1 MNERFEDVG
10 TVHIGMTV
18 KNVRIDEIQLSGDFF
33 GVNDIKEIEQA
44 LKGVKLRKE
53 EIEQAL
59 KSVKLR
65 KEDIE
70 EPYLRMMFQIILL
83 EWKQTNLS
91 NSYWKFQNKSVSN

>member
-1 MNERFEDVG
+1 MNERFEGVG

-18 KNVRIDEIQLSGDFF
+18 KNARIDEIQLSGDFF

-53 EIEQAL
+53 
-59 KSVKLR
+59 
-65 KEDIE
+65 DIE

-83 EWKQTNLS
+83 EWEQTNLS